1 MFIKRRSYGFLP
13 NYYITFSFLGLVNGI
28 FAAVLFRLKRFY
40 LYGIAGALISC
51 GTVQYYVWY
60 ALAYPEYG
68 LAAHFGAYFA
78 CALMVADIM
87 LVLPLFLL
95 MMIGTVRFIRRYAQ
109 IFGAAVMA
117 LSLFIGVYGSV
128 DGEMKEE
135 AERYTIAAEE
145 LPEAF
150 DGLKVAQ
157 ITDTHI
163 GPYYRNADLANDLE
177 RSKAEGADVVMLTGD
192 LIDDIRVMPETAKI
206 LNSRAVLFPYGIIYV
221 RGNHEL
227 YKDPDYIENELRK
240 TSVKILDNSH
250 VALQKDGALLYV
262 AGVDYPEMRGEGRA
276 ELMAQMV
283 RDAFDGIPED
293 SAKIFLAH
301 HSDFIDAGFENRAFL
316 TLTGHTH
323 GTQFGIFGK
332 PMITPFKYT
341 RGMYSDGKHCGY
353 VSRGSGG
360 WFPFRFDTSRELTIF
375 TLKKK

>member
-1 MFIKRRSYGFLP
+1 MDFYQI
-13 NYYITFSFLGLVNGI
+13 ITLLFSFLGLMNGL
-28 FAAVLFRLKRFY
+28 FAAGLFRLKRFY

-51 GTVQYYVWY
+51 GAVQYYVWY

-68 LAAHFGAYFA
+68 WAAHFGAYFA
-78 CALMVADIM
+78 CALIAADIM

-145 LPEAF
+145 LPAAF

-163 GPYYRNADLANDLE
+163 GPYYGNADLANDLE

-192 LIDDIRVMPETAKI
+192 LIDDIRVMLETAKI
-206 LNSRAVLFPYGIIYV
+206 LNSRAGLFPYGIIYV

-250 VALQKDGALLYV
+250 VALRKDGALLYV

-276 ELMAQMV
+276 ELMDQMV
-283 RDAFDGIPED
+283 HDAFDGIPED

>member
-1 MFIKRRSYGFLP
+1 MDFYQI
-13 NYYITFSFLGLVNGI
+13 ITLFFSVLGLMDGL
-28 FAAVLFRLKRFY
+28 FAAALFRLKRFY
-40 LYGIAGALISC
+40 LYGIAGVLISC
-51 GTVQYYVWY
+51 GAVRYYVWY
-60 ALAYPEYG
+60 TLAYLEYG
-68 LAAHFGAYFA
+68 WAAHFGAYFA
-78 CALMVADIM
+78 CALMVADMM

-95 MMIGTVRFIRRYAQ
+95 SVISAVRFIRRSAQ
-109 IFGAAVMA
+109 ILGAAVMA
-117 LSLFIGVYGSV
+117 ASLFIGIYGSV
-128 DGEMKEE
+128 DGEMREE
-135 AERYTIAAEE
+135 AERYTITAEE

-150 DGLKVAQ
+150 DGMKAVQ

-163 GPYYRNADLANDLE
+163 GPYYRTADLADDLDHA
-177 RSKAEGADVVMLTGD
+177 KAEGADVVVITGD
-192 LIDDIRVMPETAKI
+192 LIDDIRVMPETTRI
-206 LNSRAVLFPYGIIYV
+206 LNARAGLFPYGIIYV

-227 YKDPDYIENELRK
+227 YKDPAYIENELRK

-262 AGVDYPEMRGEGRA
+262 AGVDYPEMRGEGRS

-283 RDAFDGIPED
+283 RDAFDGIPKD
-293 SAKIFLAH
+293 GAKIFLAH
-301 HSDFIDAGFENRAFL
+301 HSDFIDTGFENDAFL

-341 RGMYSDGKHCGY
+341 RGMYSDGRQYGY

-360 WFPFRFDTSRELTIF
+360 WFPFRFDTSRELAVF

>member
-1 MFIKRRSYGFLP
+1 M
-13 NYYITFSFLGLVNGI
+13 
-28 FAAVLFRLKRFY
+28 
-40 LYGIAGALISC
+40 
-51 GTVQYYVWY
+51 
-60 ALAYPEYG
+60 
-68 LAAHFGAYFA
+68 
-78 CALMVADIM
+78 
-87 LVLPLFLL
+87 
-95 MMIGTVRFIRRYAQ
+95 
-109 IFGAAVMA
+109 
-117 LSLFIGVYGSV
+117 
-128 DGEMKEE
+128 
-135 AERYTIAAEE
+135 
-145 LPEAF
+145 
-150 DGLKVAQ
+150 
-157 ITDTHI
+157 
-163 GPYYRNADLANDLE
+163 
-177 RSKAEGADVVMLTGD
+177 
-192 LIDDIRVMPETAKI
+192 
-206 LNSRAVLFPYGIIYV
+206 

>member
-1 MFIKRRSYGFLP
+1 MDFYQI
-13 NYYITFSFLGLVNGI
+13 ITLLFSFLGLMNGL
-28 FAAVLFRLKRFY
+28 FAAGLFRLKRFY

-51 GTVQYYVWY
+51 GAVQYYVWY

-68 LAAHFGAYFA
+68 WSAHFGAYFA
-78 CALMVADIM
+78 CALMAADIM
-87 LVLPLFLL
+87 LILPLFLL

-323 GTQFGIFGK
+323 GTQFGILGK

-360 WFPFRFDTSRELTIF
+360 WFPFRFDTSRELMIF

>member
-1 MFIKRRSYGFLP
+1 MDFYQI
-13 NYYITFSFLGLVNGI
+13 ITLLFSFLGLMNGL
-28 FAAVLFRLKRFY
+28 FAAGLFRLKRFY

-51 GTVQYYVWY
+51 GAVQYYVWY

-68 LAAHFGAYFA
+68 WAAHFGAYFA
-78 CALMVADIM
+78 CALMAADIM
-87 LVLPLFLL
+87 LILPLFLL

-353 VSRGSGG
+353 VSRCSGG

>member
-1 MFIKRRSYGFLP
+1 
-13 NYYITFSFLGLVNGI
+13 
-28 FAAVLFRLKRFY
+28 
-40 LYGIAGALISC
+40 
-51 GTVQYYVWY
+51 
-60 ALAYPEYG
+60 
-68 LAAHFGAYFA
+68 
-78 CALMVADIM
+78 
-87 LVLPLFLL
+87 
-95 MMIGTVRFIRRYAQ
+95 
-109 IFGAAVMA
+109 MA

-145 LPEAF
+145 LPAAF

-163 GPYYRNADLANDLE
+163 GPYYGNADLANDLE

-206 LNSRAVLFPYGIIYV
+206 LNSRAGLFPYGIIYV

-250 VALQKDGALLYV
+250 VALRKDGALLYV

-276 ELMAQMV
+276 ELMDQMV
-283 RDAFDGIPED
+283 HDAFDGIPED

-323 GTQFGIFGK
+323 GTQFGILGN
-332 PMITPFKYT
+332 
-341 RGMYSDGKHCGY
+341 R
-353 VSRGSGG
+353 
-360 WFPFRFDTSRELTIF
+360 
-375 TLKKK
+375 